1 MPPQACPPNLPS
13 QFYLKAKHQLHRG
26 PTGQDAVIGM
36 ADEEEVQDTQE
47 EHKGCGDPP
56 NGGLEGSAQ
65 DLRAT
70 SYSKTAPTLKPTM
83 VPASSEMGIYH

>member
-47 EHKGCGDPP
+47 EHKGCGGPP
-56 NGGLEGSAQ
+56 NTGLEGSAQ
-65 DLRAT
+65 GLAAT
-70 SYSKTAPTLKPTM
+70 SCSKTAPTLKPTM
-83 VPASSEMGIYH
+83 APAT